1 MNAVLVE
8 TWRDFK
14 VSSAPVT
21 TNDFKKTKL
30 VPLTQP
36 DEDTNTQA
44 CLASPQTPKGEKL
57 EEIEVIARASIDP
70 EDVVVIKKNYPIVIL
85 R

>member
-8 TWRDFK
+8 TWIDFK

-36 DEDTNTQA
+36 DEDTNTQEY
-44 CLASPQTPKGEKL
+44 LAADQTPKGEKWRKL
-57 EEIEVIARASIDP
+57 
-70 EDVVVIKKNYPIVIL
+70 KW
-85 R
+85 